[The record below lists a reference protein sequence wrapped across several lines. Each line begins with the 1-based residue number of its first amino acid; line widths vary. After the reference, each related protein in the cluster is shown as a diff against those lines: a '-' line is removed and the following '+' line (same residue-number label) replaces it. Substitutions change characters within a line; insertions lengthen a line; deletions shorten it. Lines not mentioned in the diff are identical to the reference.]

1 MKPEKPKTEAS
12 LKRETAKWLAKL
24 ERDLK
29 HVRSTGR
36 LADKQFKESMENIR
50 AYISDCKYFSN
61 EGDLVNSFEAIVY
74 AWAILETMQR
84 CGMITATKRSAQT
97 RSSLRKQ

>member
-1 MKPEKPKTEAS
+1 MKPEKPRTEDS
-12 LKRETAKWLAKL
+12 LKRETTKWLAKL

-36 LADKQFKESMENIR
+36 LADEQFKEAMENIR
-50 AYISDCKYFSN
+50 AYISDCKYFSE
-61 EGDLVNSFEAIVY
+61 EGDLINAFEAIVY

-84 CGMITATKRSAQT
+84 CGLITTTKRGAQT
-97 RSSLRKQ
+97 RSSFKKQ